1 MNTITIS
8 VNWYSMHSN
17 KHAIVRKFLKDW
29 AIKIH
34 PASIA
39 SENILFEYMSTFGK
53 EHRIRINWDRHENMV
68 HLEIPE
74 DRLILLELKYCDN
87 Y

>member
-29 AIKIH
+29 ASCIT
-34 PASIA
+34 SGT
-39 SENILFEYMSTFGK
+39 SFVSYMSTFGK
-53 EHRIRINWDRHENMV
+53 EHRIRITWNRHENIV